1 MHLTGLLGSSFSFV
15 IRSIFKKAELPLI
28 VLNNKEEAAY
38 YLNDLEQM
46 IGEQDVLF
54 YPGSFR
60 RPYEIEDTD
69 NAMFCFAPKC

>member
-1 MHLTGLLGSSFSFV
+1 
-15 IRSIFKKAELPLI
+15 
-28 VLNNKEEAAY
+28 
-38 YLNDLEQM
+38 M

-69 NAMFCFAPKC
+69 NANVLLRAEVLNRINSPETSVIVSYPKPYLRKW

>member
-1 MHLTGLLGSSFSFV
+1 
-15 IRSIFKKAELPLI
+15 
-28 VLNNKEEAAY
+28 
-38 YLNDLEQM
+38 M

-69 NAMFCFAPKC
+69 NANVLLRAEVLNRINSRKKPAVIVSYPEALFEKVVTERN